1 MKQGEKIRGCKKVSN
16 RKSILQKI
24 SAHLEKTHEE
34 IYAVYAFGSFISERE
49 YSDIDL
55 AVLLNKEAVDSFSY
69 ESDLEISLEEI
80 VSGPIDL
87 RIINKAPL
95 SFCYTVIQTGK
106 VILDKKPDERS
117 DFESRVIRQYLDFAY
132 FQRRYLSEVSD
143 VPI

>member
-24 SAHLEKTHEE
+24 SAHLEKTREE